1 MNTKDIWVNE
11 FTKRDLKV
19 PDLINEMQPVVYE
32 DNITSIAALDEFL
45 NEICSLANR
54 ELIKEISYSEPNE
67 GELEIV
73 MTKDYEAISD
83 RLITII
89 AKKAEIDYDS
99 AEYDT
104 LINLPTL
111 NQKLVAKI
119 ITKPKSNFEFIK
131 RVLDDIKF

>member
-73 MTKDYEAISD
+73 ITKDYEAISD

-89 AKKAEIDYDS
+89 TKKAEIDYDD
-99 AEYDT
+99 AEYDA
-104 LINLPTL
+104 LIDLPTL

>member
-54 ELIKEISYSEPNE
+54 ELIKEISYSEPND
-67 GELEIV
+67 GELKIV
-73 MTKDYEAISD
+73 ITKDYEAISD

-99 AEYDT
+99 AEYDA
-104 LINLPTL
+104 LIDLPAL

>member
-11 FTKRDLKV
+11 FTKRGLKV
-19 PDLINEMQPVVYE
+19 PDLINEMQPVIYE

-67 GELEIV
+67 GELKIV
-73 MTKDYEAISD
+73 ITKDYEAISD

-99 AEYDT
+99 AEYDA
-104 LINLPTL
+104 LIDLPTL

-131 RVLDDIKF
+131 RVLDEIKF

>member
-1 MNTKDIWVNE
+1 MNTKELWVNE
-11 FTKRDLKV
+11 FTKRGLKV
-19 PDLINEMQPVVYE
+19 PDLINEMQPVIYR

-45 NEICSLANR
+45 NEICSLADR

-73 MTKDYEAISD
+73 ITEDYEALSD

-89 AKKAEIDYDS
+89 AKQAEIDYDD
-99 AEYDT
+99 AEYDA
-104 LINLPTL
+104 LIDLPAL
-111 NQKLVAKI
+111 SRKLIAKI
-119 ITKPKSNFEFIK
+119 ITEPKSNFEFIK

>member
-1 MNTKDIWVNE
+1 MNTKELWVNE

-19 PDLINEMQPVVYE
+19 PDLINEMQPVIYE

-45 NEICSLANR
+45 NEICCLANR

-73 MTKDYEAISD
+73 IIKDYEALSD

-89 AKKAEIDYDS
+89 AKQAEIDYDD
-99 AEYDT
+99 AEYDA
-104 LINLPTL
+104 LIDLPVL
-111 NQKLVAKI
+111 SQKLITKI

>member
-11 FTKRDLKV
+11 FTKRGLKV

-73 MTKDYEAISD
+73 ITKDYEAISD

-99 AEYDT
+99 AEYDA
-104 LINLPTL
+104 LIDLPAL
-111 NQKLVAKI
+111 NQKLIAKI
-119 ITKPKSNFEFIK
+119 ITEPKSNFEFIK

>member
-1 MNTKDIWVNE
+1 MNTKELWVNE

-19 PDLINEMQPVVYE
+19 PDLINEMQPVIYE

-73 MTKDYEAISD
+73 ITKDYQAISD

-89 AKKAEIDYDS
+89 SKKAEIDYDS
-99 AEYDT
+99 AEYDA

>member
-19 PDLINEMQPVVYE
+19 PDLINEMQPVVYR
-32 DNITSIAALDEFL
+32 DAITSIADLDEFL
-45 NEICSLANR
+45 NEICSLVDR

-73 MTKDYEAISD
+73 IIKDYEAISD

-89 AKKAEIDYDS
+89 AKRAEIDYDD
-99 AEYDT
+99 AEYDA

-111 NQKLVAKI
+111 TSKLVAKI
-119 ITKPKSNFEFIK
+119 ISKPKSNFEFIK
-131 RVLDDIKF
+131 RMLDDIKL

>member
-11 FTKRDLKV
+11 FTKRGLKV

-45 NEICSLANR
+45 NEICSLADR

-73 MTKDYEAISD
+73 ITEDYEALSD

-89 AKKAEIDYDS
+89 AKQAEINYDD
-99 AEYDT
+99 AEYDA
-104 LINLPTL
+104 LIDLPTL
-111 NQKLVAKI
+111 SRKLIAKI

-131 RVLDDIKF
+131 RLLDDIKF

>member
-54 ELIKEISYSEPNE
+54 ELIKEMSYSEPNE

-73 MTKDYEAISD
+73 ITKDYEAISD

-99 AEYDT
+99 AEYDA
-104 LINLPTL
+104 LIDLPAL

>member
-19 PDLINEMQPVVYE
+19 PDLINEMQPVIYE

-73 MTKDYEAISD
+73 ITKDYELISD

-99 AEYDT
+99 AEYDA
-104 LINLPTL
+104 LIDLPAL

>member
-11 FTKRDLKV
+11 STKRDLKV

-73 MTKDYEAISD
+73 ITKDYEAISD

-99 AEYDT
+99 AEYDA
-104 LINLPTL
+104 LIDLPTL

>member
-11 FTKRDLKV
+11 FTKRGLKV

-73 MTKDYEAISD
+73 ITEDYEAISD

-89 AKKAEIDYDS
+89 AKQTEIDYDS
-99 AEYDT
+99 AEYDA
-104 LINLPTL
+104 LIDLPAL
-111 NQKLVAKI
+111 DRKLIAKI
-119 ITKPKSNFEFIK
+119 ITEPKSNFEFIK

>member
-1 MNTKDIWVNE
+1 MNTKELWVNE

-19 PDLINEMQPVVYE
+19 PDLINEMQPVIYR
-32 DNITSIAALDEFL
+32 DNITSIADLDEFL
-45 NEICSLANR
+45 NEICSLADR

-73 MTKDYEAISD
+73 ITEDYEALSD

-89 AKKAEIDYDS
+89 AKQAEIDYDD

-104 LINLPTL
+104 LIDLPAL
-111 NQKLVAKI
+111 SRKLIAKI

-131 RVLDDIKF
+131 RLLDNIKF

>member
-19 PDLINEMQPVVYE
+19 PDLINEMQPVIYE

-54 ELIKEISYSEPNE
+54 ELIKEISYSEPNK

-73 MTKDYEAISD
+73 ITKDYEAISD

-99 AEYDT
+99 AEYDA
-104 LINLPTL
+104 LIDLPTL

>member
-19 PDLINEMQPVVYE
+19 PDLINEMQPVIYE

-54 ELIKEISYSEPNE
+54 ELIKEISYNEPNE

-73 MTKDYEAISD
+73 ITKDYEAISD

-99 AEYDT
+99 AEYDA
-104 LINLPTL
+104 LIDLPTL

>member
-1 MNTKDIWVNE
+1 MNTKELWVNE
-11 FTKRDLKV
+11 FTKRNLKV

-73 MTKDYEAISD
+73 ITKDYELISD

-99 AEYDT
+99 AEYDA
-104 LINLPTL
+104 LIDLPAL

-131 RVLDDIKF
+131 RVLNDIKF

>member
-54 ELIKEISYSEPNE
+54 ELIKEINYSEPNE

-73 MTKDYEAISD
+73 ITKDYEAISD

-99 AEYDT
+99 AEYDA
-104 LINLPTL
+104 LIDLPTL

>member
-45 NEICSLANR
+45 NEICSMANR

-73 MTKDYEAISD
+73 ITKDYEAISD

-99 AEYDT
+99 AEYDA
-104 LINLPTL
+104 LIDLPAL

>member
-19 PDLINEMQPVVYE
+19 PDLINEMQPVIYE

-67 GELEIV
+67 GELEIII
-73 MTKDYEAISD
+73 TKDYEAISD

-99 AEYDT
+99 AQYDA
-104 LINLPTL
+104 LIDLPTL

>member
-54 ELIKEISYSEPNE
+54 ELIKEISYGEPNE
-67 GELEIV
+67 GELEIII
-73 MTKDYEAISD
+73 TKDYEAISD

-99 AEYDT
+99 AEYDA
-104 LINLPTL
+104 LIDLPTL

>member
-1 MNTKDIWVNE
+1 MNTKELWVNE

-19 PDLINEMQPVVYE
+19 PDLINEMQPVIYR

-45 NEICSLANR
+45 NEICSLADR

-73 MTKDYEAISD
+73 ITEDYEALSD

-89 AKKAEIDYDS
+89 AKQAKIDYDD
-99 AEYDT
+99 AEYDA
-104 LINLPTL
+104 LIDLPAL
-111 NQKLVAKI
+111 SRKLIAKI

-131 RVLDDIKF
+131 RLLDNIKF

>member
-11 FTKRDLKV
+11 FTKIDLKV
-19 PDLINEMQPVVYE
+19 PDLINEMQPVIYE

-73 MTKDYEAISD
+73 ITKDYEAISD

-99 AEYDT
+99 AEYDA
-104 LINLPTL
+104 LIDLPTL

>member
-19 PDLINEMQPVVYE
+19 PDLINEMQPVIYE

-73 MTKDYEAISD
+73 ITKDYEAISD

-99 AEYDT
+99 AEYDA
-104 LINLPTL
+104 LIDLPTL

>member
-1 MNTKDIWVNE
+1 MNTKELWVNE

-19 PDLINEMQPVVYE
+19 PDLINEMQPVIYE
-32 DNITSIAALDEFL
+32 DNITSIADLDEFL

-73 MTKDYEAISD
+73 ITKDYEAISD

-89 AKKAEIDYDS
+89 AKKAKIDYDS
-99 AEYDT
+99 AEYDA
-104 LINLPTL
+104 LIDLPAL

>member
-19 PDLINEMQPVVYE
+19 PDLINEMQPVIYE

-73 MTKDYEAISD
+73 ITKDYEAISD

-104 LINLPTL
+104 LIDLPAL
-111 NQKLVAKI
+111 NQKLVARI

>member
-1 MNTKDIWVNE
+1 MNTKEIWVNE

-19 PDLINEMQPVVYE
+19 PDLINEIQPVIYE

-73 MTKDYEAISD
+73 ITKDYEAISD

-99 AEYDT
+99 AEYDA
-104 LINLPTL
+104 LIDLPTL

-131 RVLDDIKF
+131 RVLDYIKF

>member
-1 MNTKDIWVNE
+1 MNTKDVWVNE

-19 PDLINEMQPVVYE
+19 PDLINEMQPVIYE

-67 GELEIV
+67 GKLEIV
-73 MTKDYEAISD
+73 ITKDYEAISD

-99 AEYDT
+99 AEYDA
-104 LINLPTL
+104 LIDLPAL

>member
-73 MTKDYEAISD
+73 ITEDYEAISD

-89 AKKAEIDYDS
+89 AKKAKIDYDS
-99 AEYDT
+99 AEYNA
-104 LINLPTL
+104 LIDLPTL
-111 NQKLVAKI
+111 NQKLIAKI

>member
-1 MNTKDIWVNE
+1 MNTKELWVNE
-11 FTKRDLKV
+11 FTKRNLKV

-73 MTKDYEAISD
+73 ITKDYELISD

-99 AEYDT
+99 AEYDA
-104 LINLPTL
+104 LIDLPAL

>member
-1 MNTKDIWVNE
+1 MNTKDVWVNE

-19 PDLINEMQPVVYE
+19 PDLINEMQPVVYR
-32 DNITSIAALDEFL
+32 NAITSIADLDEFL

-73 MTKDYEAISD
+73 VIKDYEAISD

-99 AEYDT
+99 AEYDA
-104 LINLPTL
+104 LIDLPTL
-111 NQKLVAKI
+111 TSKLVAKI
-119 ITKPKSNFEFIK
+119 ISKPKSNLEFIK
-131 RVLDDIKF
+131 RVLDDIKL

>member
-67 GELEIV
+67 GELKIV
-73 MTKDYEAISD
+73 ITKDYEAISD

-99 AEYDT
+99 AEYDA
-104 LINLPTL
+104 LIDLPAL

>member
-11 FTKRDLKV
+11 FTKRGLKV
-19 PDLINEMQPVVYE
+19 PDLINEMQPVIHE

-45 NEICSLANR
+45 NEICSLADR

-73 MTKDYEAISD
+73 ITEDYEALSD
-83 RLITII
+83 RLVTII
-89 AKKAEIDYDS
+89 AKQAEIDYDD
-99 AEYDT
+99 AEYDA
-104 LINLPTL
+104 LIDLPAL
-111 NQKLVAKI
+111 SRKLIAKI

-131 RVLDDIKF
+131 RLLDNIKF